1 MNIASSCD
9 VAVVGAGAAGLAAAA
24 ECARCGLSAV
34 VFDEQQAAGGQIYR
48 AITTTPLKD
57 RAVLGADYWHGEGL
71 VGEFAR
77 AGAMHV
83 PGATVWAVTR
93 SGGGFE
99 IGVSHDGVAQ
109 LVQAKQVVLA
119 TGALE
124 RPFPIPG
131 WTLPGVMTAGAAQLS
146 SHPAGDRAACA
157 TPGEIVLISLGDS
170 MTQGTITP
178 RIISTRKELV

>member
-83 PGATVWAVTR
+83 PVPVDIQTLSTTYSNGLLEVRLKRKFDQAQRR
-93 SGGGFE
+93 SIE
-99 IGVSHDGVAQ
+99 V
-109 LVQAKQVVLA
+109 
-119 TGALE
+119 E
-124 RPFPIPG
+124 
-131 WTLPGVMTAGAAQLS
+131 
-146 SHPAGDRAACA
+146 
-157 TPGEIVLISLGDS
+157 
-170 MTQGTITP
+170 
-178 RIISTRKELV
+178 